1 MFALIADVSI
11 NKKAKQQIA
20 ETMTNENKKQ
30 DPSKDVHLQALKIFI
45 NLFPHGEELLLVYM
59 KWNSGS
65 LLEFYASVI
74 WRNVQYMLIK
84 L

>member
-1 MFALIADVSI
+1 MSL

-45 NLFPHGEELLLVYM
+45 NLFPKGKEFLHSCA
-59 KWNSGS
+59 KWNFGP
-65 LLEFYASVI
+65 LLEFNFNY
-74 WRNVQYMLIK
+74 RTRKVQFQLYFLNTYK
-84 L
+84 